1 MNFNEV
7 EPESI
12 VSVDTALREF
22 IDAHF
27 EELDR
32 RSNRLARALR
42 ALGANETTTV
52 AVIVCDDMEKLVALS
67 AVRKI
72 GAAVAEMS
80 CQLSPTE
87 LAVSYRLSD
96 ANVTLACIEG
106 TTSWLAAGVGGL
118 ILGDGEGVK
127 WWKLA
132 ELRESSEPLTH

>member
-12 VSVDTALREF
+12 VSVDFALREF

-42 ALGANETTTV
+42 AMGANEITTV
-52 AVIVCDDMEKLVALS
+52 AVVVCDDMEKLVALS

-72 GAAVAEMS
+72 GAAVAEMP
-80 CQLSPTE
+80 CQLSPAE
-87 LAVSYRLSD
+87 FALSYRVSG
-96 ANVTLACIEG
+96 ANVTLACVEG
-106 TTSWLAAGVGGL
+106 TKSWLAAGVGGM

-132 ELRESSEPLTH
+132 ELRESCEPLSN

>member
-12 VSVDTALREF
+12 VAVDAGLREF

-42 ALGANETTTV
+42 TMGVNETTTV
-52 AVIVCDDMEKLVALS
+52 AVVVCDDMEKLVALS

-72 GAAVAEMS
+72 GAAVAEMP
-80 CQLSPTE
+80 CQLSPSDFA
-87 LAVSYRLSD
+87 LSYRASGAD
-96 ANVTLACIEG
+96 VTLACLEG
-106 TTSWLAAGVGGL
+106 TQAWLASGVGGL

-132 ELRESSEPLTH
+132 ELRESSEPLTR